1 VPPWAREPI
10 IYEDDAAA
18 EAAARAIVLR
28 QLTGAPKTRRQLEQK
43 LAEKDIPAHVS
54 ATVLDRFTEVELID
68 DAAFAES
75 WVRQRARS
83 KGLARSALRRELGQK
98 GVAEASIDTALE
110 QVDSDQER
118 ETAREMVAKKLAGST
133 GKLDRDKAMR
143 RLVGMLGRK
152 GYSSSLALGVI
163 REEWDKLHG

>member
-1 VPPWAREPI
+1 M
-10 IYEDDAAA
+10 
-18 EAAARAIVLR
+18 
-28 QLTGAPKTRRQLEQK
+28 
-43 LAEKDIPAHVS
+43 S

-133 GKLDRDKAMR
+133 GTLDRDKAMR

-152 GYSSSLALGVI
+152 GYSSSLAMGVI